1 MILKRFLQCLLVAVA
16 SLTVSLPAHSAMV
29 GTAQMQSGAV
39 AAVAGDLAQQREWI
53 QQQLIKGGVEQS
65 LAHKRVAAMT
75 DGQVAQVR
83 QRMDEMPAGGTG
95 AELII
100 IVGLVLVITELM
112 GYTDII
118 PNWPAE

>member
-1 MILKRFLQCLLVAVA
+1 MKVKRILQCLLITLAA
-16 SLTVSLPAHSAMV
+16 LTVSLPAQSAMV

-39 AAVAGDLAQQREWI
+39 ATVAADMAQQREWI
-53 QQQLIKGGVEQS
+53 QQQLVQGGVEQS

-75 DGQVAQVR
+75 DDQVAQIH
-83 QRMDEMPAGGTG
+83 QRMDEMPAGASG

-100 IVGLVLVITELM
+100 IVALILVITELM

-118 PNWPAE
+118 PNWPAK